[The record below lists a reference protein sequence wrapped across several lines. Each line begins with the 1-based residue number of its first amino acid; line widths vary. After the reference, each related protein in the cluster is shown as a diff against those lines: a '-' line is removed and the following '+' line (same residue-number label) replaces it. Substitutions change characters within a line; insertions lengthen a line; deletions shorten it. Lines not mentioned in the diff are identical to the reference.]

1 MRSQLTSF
9 TPATM
14 GALGNGITEM
24 LGKFRM
30 ERIERAEAAE
40 DARKVHASELRS
52 GVRALLERFEL
63 TRETMAS
70 DIQAAREAFQGSR
83 PGRGAGGAPVKP
95 LQVKRAGGAKRR

>member
-1 MRSQLTSF
+1 MRPQLTSF

-14 GALGNGITEM
+14 GALGNGIKVM
-24 LGKFRM
+24 LGRFRA
-30 ERIERAEAAE
+30 ERLERADAAE

-70 DIQAAREAFQGSR
+70 DLQAASEAFQRSR
-83 PGRGAGGAPVKP
+83 PGR
-95 LQVKRAGGAKRR
+95 RAARPSAKSR